1 VHMLAVRTYGRN
13 HVSEDKTGYGR
24 QDGIR
29 DDGSSSGGTMSIPR
43 TFQISAL
50 TRACAYYNGADGG
63 LNPRKAGLRPVG
75 S

>member
-1 VHMLAVRTYGRN
+1 MEEIN
-13 HVSEDKTGYGR
+13 VSEDKTGYGR

-29 DDGSSSGGTMSIPR
+29 GDGSSSGHDEHSTD
-43 TFQISAL
+43 ISDFRVDTGVRL
-50 TRACAYYNGADGG
+50 LHGADGG